1 MTETGDRQEP
11 LHGKQTVYE
20 KIILLG
26 TGKLFLDC
34 MEYISRLGIPYAGYD
49 MSEKPQKVTKVQAA
63 DKGLS
68 YFRAEKSLVYE
79 ELRRGGGKLLLLS
92 VINPCIIPGD
102 ILDRENIT
110 AYNCHQA
117 LLPRHKGRNAEAWA
131 IFEGDKETGITWHR
145 MTAAVDGGDILIQ
158 KKIAISETDTS
169 FQIFRRQLEAA
180 YEAFTECMPRVLAGE
195 ETCRRQEERTDG
207 DFHYSWEIPGEGYL
221 DLKWSGEK
229 ISRFL
234 RAMDYGILKTMPSPR
249 VRLGGKTYTFKG
261 SRIERTGAEPEE
273 TVRFESKYITIIKE
287 DYQFTLLKYKED
299 KDNERAVD

>member
-1 MTETGDRQEP
+1 MTETGSRFDVLCGSRSVYDR
-11 LHGKQTVYE
+11 
-20 KIILLG
+20 IILLG

-34 MEYISRLGIPYAGYD
+34 MEYTSRLGVPYAGYD
-49 MSEKPQKVTKVQAA
+49 MSEKTQKVTRAQAA

-68 YFRAEKSLVYE
+68 YFQIEKKLIYE
-79 ELRRGGGKLLLLS
+79 ELRNAGERILLLS

-131 IFEGDKETGITWHR
+131 LFSGDTETGITWHR

-158 KKIAISETDTS
+158 KKIPISETATS

-180 YEAFTECMPRVLAGE
+180 YEAFTEFMPQVLAGE
-195 ETCRRQEERTDG
+195 ETCSRQEDISDG
-207 DFHYSWEIPGEGYL
+207 DFHYSWEIPGDGYL
-221 DLKWSGEK
+221 DLSWSGEK

-234 RAMDYGILKTMPSPR
+234 RSMDYGILKTMPSPR
-249 VRLGGKTYTFKG
+249 VFHEGKTYTFKS
-261 SRIERTGAEPEE
+261 SRIERTSGESEE
-273 TVRFESKYITIIKE
+273 QVLFESKYITIIKQ
-287 DYQFTLLKYKED
+287 DYKFTLLKYKEEN
-299 KDNERAVD
+299 DNERAVD